1 MAAHS
6 FVRCQSVLAS
16 RDLSW
21 KMGVLELHLIRARS
35 ARIAGAHHRRRPL
48 CGWSCRGL
56 WLLLASL
63 QGSLSFGLCKL
74 RPSSIALARLQ
85 SAQRLRLHLAL
96 LLRFEHLLRVTRR
109 PSAWSR
115 GRPWSSFGPKPNTIS
130 GPTPVPR
137 PCCWRASPGAPQA
150 RAIRPPATACGASRT
165 AVVRSARAACRHRP
179 EAGPAAPASSRSP
192 PSPDQIGGSTPA
204 GLRLALFLLAAVLVE
219 AARFANHCG
228 RSRLRLSRYQEI
240 LADSDAS

>member
-96 LLRFEHLLRVTRR
+96 LLRFEHLLRVTEGHR
-109 PSAWSR
+109 P
-115 GRPWSSFGPKPNTIS
+115 GPAA
-130 GPTPVPR
+130 G
-137 PCCWRASPGAPQA
+137 PGAPSA
-150 RAIRPPATACGASRT
+150 PSRT
-165 AVVRSARAACRHRP
+165 Q
-179 EAGPAAPASSRSP
+179 SRVP
-192 PSPDQIGGSTPA
+192 
-204 GLRLALFLLAAVLVE
+204 
-219 AARFANHCG
+219 
-228 RSRLRLSRYQEI
+228 RLSRG
-240 LADSDAS
+240 LAVGAHRLEPLRPGHAASRHSLRSQSNRSSAIGESRMP